1 MINYIQND
9 NALVVYWERSVDDCG
24 GTYCVFLNGKEIG
37 RTKNTFY
44 EIAGIAGYTPAQG
57 AEIAVYKTDSVR
69 AEKVLL
75 GETRV
80 FAHTAKRL
88 IDVTKAPY
96 YAIGDGKT
104 LNTAALCRALNDC
117 AKDEVVYIPQGVFLT
132 GALEMKSNTELY
144 IESGAVLQGTSD
156 LKDYLPKINARFEG
170 IERECYRPLIKIGNM
185 DNGGACATKNVRI
198 SGGGTIC
205 GGGAAFAD
213 KIIRFEAERMSEEEK
228 RKLSAGYECEKT
240 IPGRCRPFLIDVCNS
255 ENVQISDL
263 TIKNGPAWNVHI
275 VYSKDVTIYGCDVSS
290 AGIWNGDGI
299 DPDSSEN
306 VTIFNCRFSTHDDA
320 IAVKSGKNPQGNIIN
335 RPAKNIRIFSCS
347 GKNGIAIGSEMSGGV
362 DGVYVWDCDFSD
374 SYSGFWIKTTEKRGG
389 YVKNIRV
396 SDCSFVNIRYSGAV
410 AFNNDGERA
419 EKLPAV
425 ENLSFRRLKL
435 SGISTDGFGNTC
447 AVPPI
452 DFVGSEAYQP
462 RDCVIEDV
470 SLMKIEKTAYVKTYS
485 GLKIDNIENVELNRI
500 ELKK

>member
-9 NALVVYWERSVDDCG
+9 NALVVYWERSADDCG
-24 GTYCVFLNGKEIG
+24 GIYSVFLNGKEIG
-37 RTKNTFY
+37 STKNTFY
-44 EIAGIAGYTPAQG
+44 EIAGYNPAQV
-57 AEIAVYKTDSVR
+57 AEIAVYKADSQRV
-69 AEKVLL
+69 EKILL
-75 GETRV
+75 GKARIC
-80 FAHTAKRL
+80 AHTAKRL
-88 IDVTKAPY
+88 IDVTQAPY
-96 YAIGDGKT
+96 YAVGDGKT
-104 LNTAALCRALNDC
+104 LNTTALRQALSDC
-117 AKDEVVYIPQGVFLT
+117 ADDEIVYLPQGIFLS
-132 GALEMKSNTELY
+132 GALEMKSGTELY
-144 IESGAVLQGTSD
+144 LEKGAVLQGTCD
-156 LKDYLPKINARFEG
+156 LNDYLPKHKARFEG

-205 GGGAAFAD
+205 GGGAEFAD
-213 KIIRFEAERMSEEEK
+213 KIIRFEMERMSEGEK
-228 RKLSAGYECEKT
+228 RKLSLGYECEKT

-263 TIKNGPAWNVHI
+263 TIKNGPAWNIHI

-335 RPAKNIRIFSCS
+335 RPAKNIRIFSCC

-389 YVKNIRV
+389 YVKNIHV

-425 ENLSFRRLKL
+425 ENLSFRRLEL
-435 SGISTDGFGNTC
+435 SGISTDGFGDTC

-452 DFVGSEAYQP
+452 DFVGSETYKP
-462 RDCVIEDV
+462 SDCVIEDI
-470 SLMKIEKTAYVKTYS
+470 SLIKTEKTAYVKTYS

-500 ELKK
+500 DLKK